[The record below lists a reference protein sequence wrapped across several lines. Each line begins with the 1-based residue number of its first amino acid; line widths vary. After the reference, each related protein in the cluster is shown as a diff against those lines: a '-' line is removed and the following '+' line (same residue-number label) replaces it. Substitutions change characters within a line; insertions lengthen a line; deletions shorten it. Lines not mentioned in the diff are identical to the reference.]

1 MKNNINRNIKTK
13 SFEGLTISKNG
24 NRIGSFSI
32 TSLNDMK
39 KAGELAGKVLKNI
52 KSSVKEVDSL
62 YF

>member
-1 MKNNINRNIKTK
+1 MKKYAKIDRNVKTE
-13 SFEGLTISKNG
+13 SFKGLLKNS
-24 NRIGSFSI
+24 SFSM

-39 KAGELAGKVLKNI
+39 KAGELADKALKNI